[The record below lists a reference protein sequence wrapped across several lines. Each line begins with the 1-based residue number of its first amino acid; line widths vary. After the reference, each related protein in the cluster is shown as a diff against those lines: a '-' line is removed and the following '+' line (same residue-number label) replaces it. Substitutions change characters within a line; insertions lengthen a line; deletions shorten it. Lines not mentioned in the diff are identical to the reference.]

1 MKKLSI
7 IIIYALLVLNYA
19 RLHAQINVEK
29 YLWEYPSH
37 SSVDAPDELMLTLQ
51 NEIQKILE
59 LGYLRPLSIRYTD
72 QMVESYIIYLE
83 PARIMQ
89 TLAEAF
95 PFLDSLQKTQVKTYV
110 NQMFDDPV
118 QQFWLQPSY
127 TNRFVPSDYGVP
139 RHLHP
144 SENVYGSNDWW
155 GNYRPNI
162 QTIYQFWN
170 YAYRTG
176 DNVLVSNYYNDIKD
190 FYYLKLGY
198 GIDPGNLYGT
208 MCAHIGMARLAMM
221 MNDQEM
227 VEEAGS
233 LLQQNLAEGLDI
245 SAIDL
250 NASFGKDG
258 WNAPYPS
265 TCDGGEYCWRK
276 DDLIYRGF
284 IYLNLSAEMGRFLK
298 DHVLTSTL
306 ARHQQG
312 QTIFP
317 FWWLLDAPHW
327 ARWAGDETVSIP
339 PEMFGM
345 VLPIE
350 KWVKNTPGANLEKFF
365 TSAPKGIGD
374 CYWIE
379 SLVLALEAFGDDVWK
394 DCRTEPFSFGFAT
407 KLPVITQQPQSKQAL
422 EGTDATFQIHA
433 QSTEALIFE
442 WFGPSGNIAN
452 SNNDSLIIENVSLG
466 NSGFYYCKVS
476 NSKGSVISDSAGL
489 TVYLQHQ
496 ISIPKGW
503 SGISSY
509 LTPLNDTT
517 EILFEQLHE
526 NLIILQNGSS
536 VLWPAQQL
544 NTLENWDEKKGYL
557 IKTANQVSFIFD
569 GIPTTGSNLAL
580 ASGWNLIPVLKQ
592 CEISTQTI
600 SNNLGINLIL
610 IKEAAGYKIFWPAY
624 GIATLTQLEPGR
636 AYWIL
641 INQQTTFEFP
651 DCQE

>member
-7 IIIYALLVLNYA
+7 IIISALLVLNFT
-19 RLHAQINVEK
+19 RLQAQINVEK

-37 SSVDAPDELMLTLQ
+37 SSVDAPDELILTLK

-59 LGYLRPLSIRYTD
+59 LGYLRPLSIRYAD
-72 QMVESYIIYLE
+72 QMVESYIIYRE
-83 PARIMQ
+83 PARMMQ

-127 TNRFVPSDYGVP
+127 TNRFVPADYGVP
-139 RHLHP
+139 RQLHP
-144 SENVYGSNDWW
+144 SENVYGSNSWW

-176 DNVLVSNYYNDIKD
+176 DSSIVSEYYYEIKD
-190 FYYLKLGY
+190 FYFLKLGY

-208 MCAHIGMARLAMM
+208 MCAHIGMARLALMM
-221 MNDQEM
+221 DDQEIIS
-227 VEEAGS
+227 EATAN
-233 LLQQNLAEGLDI
+233 LQEQLTAGLDI
-245 SAIDL
+245 KVVDSMAYYGT
-250 NASFGKDG
+250 AG
-258 WNAPYPS
+258 WTAPYPAS
-265 TCDGGEYCWRK
+265 CDAGEYCGRK
-276 DDLIYRGF
+276 DDYIHRGF
-284 IYLNLSAEMGRFLK
+284 IFLNLSPEIGRYLQE
-298 DHVLTSTL
+298 HVLESTL
-306 ARHQQG
+306 ARHERG
-312 QTIFP
+312 FVLFP
-317 FWWLLDAPHW
+317 FWWLLDAPYW
-327 ARWAGDETVSIP
+327 ARWAGDETVGIP
-339 PEMFGM
+339 TEMFGM

-379 SLVLALEAFGDDVWK
+379 GLVLALEAFGDDVWK
-394 DCRTEPFSFGFAT
+394 DCRNEPFSFDFAA

-422 EGTDATFQIHA
+422 EGTDAAFQIHA
-433 QSTEALIFE
+433 QSTEALFFE
-442 WFGPSGNIAN
+442 WFGTSGSIAN
-452 SNNDSLIIENVSLG
+452 SNNDSLILENVTLG

-476 NSKGSVISDSAGL
+476 NSKGSVISDSAVL

-509 LTPLNDTT
+509 LNPLNDTT
-517 EILFEQLHE
+517 EALFEPLHE
-526 NLIILQNGSS
+526 NLIILQSGSN
-536 VLWPAQQL
+536 VFWPSQQV
-544 NTLENWDEKKGYL
+544 NTLENWEETKGYM
-557 IKTANQVSFIFD
+557 IKTANQVSFMLA
-569 GIPTTGSNLAL
+569 GVPSTGTNLAL
-580 ASGWNLIPVLKQ
+580 SSGWNLLPVLKP
-592 CEISTQTI
+592 CEIPVQMI
-600 SNNLGINLIL
+600 SDILGNKLVL
-610 IKEAAGYKIFWPAY
+610 IKEAAGYKMYWPVY
-624 GIATLTQLEPGR
+624 GIATLAQLEPGR

-641 INQQTTFEFP
+641 INQQTDFSFP
-651 DCQE
+651 DCQK